1 MKTNLFP
8 SGDDGAEL
16 AAAEKAFLESLSTD
30 APPNGFRLFCI
41 LDRGGGTFSYNCTI
55 QPSRSSSADRS
66 RLLRGGLFLAH
77 RPVNALAIAYS
88 AIAWRWMRATG

>member
-41 LDRGGGTFSYNCTI
+41 LVVICRPLQAAARRAVFG
-55 QPSRSSSADRS
+55 SSSC
-66 RLLRGGLFLAH
+66 
-77 RPVNALAIAYS
+77 
-88 AIAWRWMRATG
+88 